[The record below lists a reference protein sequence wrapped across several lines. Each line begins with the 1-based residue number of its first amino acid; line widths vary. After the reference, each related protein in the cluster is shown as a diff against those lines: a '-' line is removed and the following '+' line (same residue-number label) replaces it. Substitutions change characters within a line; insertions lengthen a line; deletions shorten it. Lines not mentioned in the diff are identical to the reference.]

1 MNIPMLLTITRIVAI
16 PVLVVIMLTP
26 FPGQEIVAFAVFIFA
41 CLTDMLDGFW
51 ARRKK
56 MTTVLGSL
64 LDPMADKLLIASAL
78 ICLVESHLVASWMA
92 IIIIGREI
100 AVTGFRAIAAS
111 RGFNIPASGL
121 GKLKM
126 TLETIT
132 ISILIL
138 GPDHLGIVF
147 KLAQTA
153 GLWLIV
159 ALALFSAIEYF
170 ARFGSRVLSE
180 NSSS

>member
-1 MNIPMLLTITRIVAI
+1 MNAPILLTISRILAI
-16 PVLVVIMLTP
+16 PVLLVIMLTP
-26 FPGQEIVAFAVFIFA
+26 FPGQEVAAFAVFIFA

-78 ICLVESHLVASWMA
+78 ICLVESHVVASWMA

-111 RGFNIPASGL
+111 RGLNIPASNW
-121 GKLKM
+121 GKMKM

-132 ISILIL
+132 IAILIL
-138 GPDHLGIVF
+138 GPVHLGSLYN
-147 KLAQTA
+147 LAQTA

-170 ARFGSRVLSE
+170 ARYGPSVLSQD
-180 NSSS
+180 SPS

>member
-1 MNIPMLLTITRIVAI
+1 
-16 PVLVVIMLTP
+16 
-26 FPGQEIVAFAVFIFA
+26 
-41 CLTDMLDGFW
+41 
-51 ARRKK
+51 

-64 LDPMADKLLIASAL
+64 LDPIADKLLMASAL
-78 ICLVESHLVASWMA
+78 ICLVERHVVASWIA

-111 RGFNIPASGL
+111 QGLNIPASNW

-126 TLETIT
+126 TLEVII

-138 GPDHLGIVF
+138 GPGYLGMLY
-147 KLAQTA
+147 KLAQTV

-159 ALALFSAIEYF
+159 AMALFSAVEYF
-170 ARFGSRVLSE
+170 ARFGLRVLLRIHHPDCACLNFSSE
-180 NSSS
+180 AISSILCRAGGLGQRRRFFLACR

>member
-1 MNIPMLLTITRIVAI
+1 MNMPMLLTITRIVAV

-26 FPGQEIVAFAVFIFA
+26 FPGQEIAAFAIFIFA
-41 CLTDMLDGFW
+41 CLTDLFDGFW

-64 LDPMADKLLIASAL
+64 LDPTADKLLIASAL
-78 ICLVESHLVASWMA
+78 ICLVETHVVASWIA

-111 RGFNIPASGL
+111 RGCNIPASGW
-121 GKLKM
+121 GKVKM
-126 TLETIT
+126 LLETVT
-132 ISILIL
+132 IAILIL
-138 GPDHLGIVF
+138 GPDRMGIIY
-147 KLAQTA
+147 KLARTA

-159 ALALFSAIEYF
+159 AMAVFSAAEYF
-170 ARFGSRVLSE
+170 ARFGPQVLSRD
-180 NSSS
+180 SSS

>member
-1 MNIPMLLTITRIVAI
+1 MNIPMLLTITRILAI

-26 FPGQEIVAFAVFIFA
+26 FPRQELAAFIVFILA

-64 LDPMADKLLIASAL
+64 LDPIADKLLMASAL
-78 ICLVESHLVASWMA
+78 ICLVERHVVASWIA

-111 RGFNIPASGL
+111 QGLNIPASNW

-126 TLETIT
+126 TLEVII

-138 GPDHLGIVF
+138 GPGYLGMLY
-147 KLAQTA
+147 KLAQTV

-159 ALALFSAIEYF
+159 AMALFSAVQYF
-170 ARFGSRVLSE
+170 ARFGPRVLSQD
-180 NSSS
+180 SPS

>member
-1 MNIPMLLTITRIVAI
+1 MNAPILLTIIRIVAI
-16 PVLVVIMLTP
+16 PVLVVIMLTH
-26 FPGQEIVAFAVFIFA
+26 FPVRKWLLSLSFIFA

-78 ICLVESHLVASWMA
+78 ICLVESHVVASWMA

-111 RGFNIPASGL
+111 RGLNIPASNW
-121 GKLKM
+121 GKIKM

-132 ISILIL
+132 IAVLIL
-138 GPDHLGIVF
+138 GPTHLGSLY

-159 ALALFSAIEYF
+159 ALAIFSAIEYF
-170 ARFGSRVLSE
+170 ARFGPSVLSQD
-180 NSSS
+180 SPS